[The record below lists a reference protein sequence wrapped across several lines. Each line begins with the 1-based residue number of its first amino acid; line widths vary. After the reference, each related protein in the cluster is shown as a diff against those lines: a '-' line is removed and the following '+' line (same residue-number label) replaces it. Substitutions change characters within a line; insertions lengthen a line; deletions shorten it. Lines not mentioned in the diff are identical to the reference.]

1 MTDDTEAYIAIT
13 RLQSAYADVVTR
25 RAWQELADLFLPNC
39 PIFVDTITR
48 PPIELS
54 GSDELAAFIRTALE
68 RFDFFEFVILNTVVD
83 VTSDSTARAR
93 FYIEEVRHEAGS
105 DSWSNAFGLYQDS
118 YVKQDDRW
126 LFAERRYRSLARKTA
141 DGTEVF
147 SGTDWLGR
155 Q

>member
-25 RAWQELADLFLPNC
+25 RAWPELPDLFLPNC

-48 PPIELS
+48 PRIELS
-54 GSDELAAFIRTALE
+54 GPDELAAFIGTALE

-83 VTSDSTARAR
+83 VTSRSARAR
-93 FYIEEVRHEAGS
+93 VYIEEIRHESES
-105 DSWSNAFGLYQDS
+105 DRWSSAFGLYQDS
-118 YVKQDDRW
+118 YVRHDDGW
-126 LFAERRYRSLARKTA
+126 LFAERRYRSLARKTI
-141 DGTEVF
+141 DGSEIL
-147 SGTDWLGR
+147 SATDWLGR